1 MVEASNKAEQEAK
14 QKAEEEEETPE
25 QEDARKKAERERL
38 DALQKPLVEDKK
50 EWEATLSEAEKQK
63 FEDFEKSLRVPED
76 EGGDAAREAFTKEV
90 DETFANADEAGNGL
104 LNQEGLKNFF
114 IVMNENGV
122 QKELKAREVTD
133 EWITKAW
140 PVFNGYNTKT
150 EGVSKE
156 DLLETL
162 YDIEI
167 AL

>member
-1 MVEASNKAEQEAK
+1 
-14 QKAEEEEETPE
+14 
-25 QEDARKKAERERL
+25 
-38 DALQKPLVEDKK
+38 
-50 EWEATLSEAEKQK
+50 
-63 FEDFEKSLRVPED
+63 
-76 EGGDAAREAFTKEV
+76 
-90 DETFANADEAGNGL
+90 
-104 LNQEGLKNFF
+104 
-114 IVMNENGV
+114 MNENGV
-122 QKELKAREVTD
+122 QKELKGREVTD